1 MFKFGKN
8 TKLNGPYAKY
18 RTPLSEVRG
27 SVREKIRV
35 SKGSAVEA
43 DCAPQSGGTGG
54 FGDPNSTGGSGQMGM
69 NSQGGMNP
77 FGGAGGAGGGGNG
90 YNTDRFNPVY
100 DFLEEGTVLES
111 WIPRDASGLDLLFR
125 RIYLRDPTLGPG
137 IDIISGLPWS
147 EFTLDGVKDKAIR
160 DIYEDCMSYLH
171 VQLLMP
177 DMTKDFLTVGKDAS
191 SLIFDDRKGVFSGIV
206 GHDADFLRITPLPVY
221 GFDPLVDLKISP
233 GFRRFLT
240 SQDPRALDAKRA
252 LSPEF
257 LEAASREMGFLPLD
271 PVSTIY
277 LARKAAKNDH
287 IGTSILTRCLYFWA
301 IEKALLNAQMTSTRR
316 RARPFMHVMAGID
329 NIWEPTADDLDA
341 LAAMLM
347 QVNEDPVGG
356 ALVTRTGV
364 TISEPVGGGADFY
377 KWSDELELFAKYKM
391 QALGISDALINGDA
405 TYNNAEQARSVFV
418 ENLAN
423 LRARITNGVFYR
435 KVFPTIARLHNF
447 VKQPKSN
454 IHNGIKVMPGA
465 IKPGLLQSNF
475 GSPSWARP
483 NALTNQRLTQRNA
496 MAVPVSDLIMPTI
509 NWAKQLRPTQDE
521 KGLEILEKLQTNEY
535 PVTLKQWASAAGLD
549 SKTIESDTKEDKDLR
564 KKLQALDEEQNA
576 SENADETE
584 GGGTGGPENSA
595 DAEPGNE
602 NDAADKLIDQ
612 LEKGGG
618 EAASSSYH
626 KAKRIESGYVN
637 RISELPIWVG
647 GRCGKLART
656 EAIGC
661 LKELIVKYPKAIF
674 GDAKQLQGVLNQ
686 KLGSD
691 KAQVMGYI
699 LGRMNYSVRIPI
711 TSQTASIIAEA
722 AAKKLS
728 RHAKF
733 NSEKA
738 LLDLKRYEMEVKVL
752 GAFTGNKAFKED
764 LRKTLSDFKQEALST
779 DRSSFSGV
787 MD

>member
-27 SVREKIRV
+27 SVREKVRV
-35 SKGSAVEA
+35 AKSQIEA
-43 DCAPQSGGTGG
+43 DCAPQAGGVGG
-54 FGDPNSTGGSGQMGM
+54 FGDPNAAGGGMGGM
-69 NSQGGMNP
+69 GGGGGGMNP
-77 FGGAGGAGGGGNG
+77 LGGLQGNGSGGNG

-177 DMTKDFLTVGKDAS
+177 DITKDFLTVGKDAS

-233 GFRRFLT
+233 GFRRFLS

-316 RARPFMHVMAGID
+316 RARPFMHIMAGID

-341 LAAMLM
+341 LAAMVM

-356 ALVTRTGV
+356 AVVTRTGV

-475 GSPSWARP
+475 GPVWARP
-483 NALTNQRLTQRNA
+483 NDMTNQKLTQRRA
-496 MAVPVSDLIMPTI
+496 MSVPVSDLIMPTI

-535 PVTLKQWASAAGLD
+535 PVTLKQWAAAAGLD
-549 SKTIESDTKEDKDLR
+549 SKSIENDTKEDKDLR
-564 KKLQALDEEQNA
+564 KKIAALDEEMNA
-576 SENADETE
+576 SDESEAAENGGGGGGGPESSEEVPE
-584 GGGTGGPENSA
+584 GGGDT
-595 DAEPGNE
+595 DAE
-602 NDAADKLIDQ
+602 ADKLIDEI
-612 LEKGGG
+612 EKTGT
-618 EAASSSYH
+618 ASTYH
-626 KAKRIESGYVN
+626 KAKKIESGYVS
-637 RISELPIWVG
+637 RISALPIWVG
-647 GRCGKLART
+647 GRCGKLGRS
-656 EAIGC
+656 EAIGT
-661 LKELIVKYPKAIF
+661 LKMLMTKFPNEVF
-674 GDAKQLQGVLNQ
+674 GDQEQIRSILFD
-686 KLGSD
+686 KLGGD
-691 KAQVMGYI
+691 KAPIMAYI
-699 LGRMNYSVRIPI
+699 LGRMNY
-711 TSQTASIIAEA
+711 TAPFKLEARTAKIISEA
-722 AAKKLS
+722 AAKKLT
-728 RHAKF
+728 RHAAF
-733 NSEKA
+733 NTEKA
-738 LLDLKRYEMEVKVL
+738 LLDLKKYEAEVKVI
-752 GAFTGNKAFKED
+752 GAFVSNKEFRND
-764 LRKTLSDFKQEALST
+764 LQKTLSSFQQDAVS
-779 DRSSFSGV
+779 SSSNSFSGV
-787 MD
+787 MPD